1 MSHEPTI
8 KVIVDKKQLL
18 EDLSN
23 LEGMMS
29 EYNQL
34 LTREEG
40 EEDLESDALAM
51 IRSHQQYLAN
61 AKVSLKVID
70 MVSAVMRG
78 LLDRMEVDE
87 LSLKLNPKAGP
98 ARTALVEAG
107 ADVTGPGGVEIL
119 EQLVAR
125 VNSVAQ
131 NAPLAMQEK
140 IRYLLLSSLNLFK
153 GAVANDKEGIDDA
166 INQINLLTSTRE
178 SQNLVKAIAIIARD
192 VYNTLN
198 YMSDEIPI
206 LDTLTESSD
215 GISEAAR
222 KLKAVVGRLE
232 EAAFANLDYLE
243 LLSGR
248 LKEDAEVCERVQD
261 GLRKSQQILGE
272 LKANHPG
279 QADALTSLQNKLG
292 DQIGSGILLMRNQIQ
307 ENSGTYMSLT
317 ANQGFQDLTGQ
328 TLKKTIEFI
337 EDLEMQLVQ
346 ILKKY
351 KPMFSPAA
359 GLAAAPAEQT
369 LEQGPDPQG
378 ITQNQDEVDDLLAA
392 LGF

>member
-198 YMSDEIPI
+198 NMSDEIPI

-292 DQIGSGILLMRNQIQ
+292 DQIGSGLMLMRNQIQ

-359 GLAAAPAEQT
+359 GVAAAPAEQS

>member
-1 MSHEPTI
+1 MSDEPTI
-8 KVIVDKKQLL
+8 KVVVDKKQLL
-18 EDLSN
+18 NDLN
-23 LEGMMS
+23 DLEGMMS

-34 LTREEG
+34 LSRVDGEEG
-40 EEDLESDALAM
+40 WESDALSM
-51 IRSHQQYLAN
+51 IRSHQQYLAD

-78 LLDRMEVDE
+78 MLDRVKVDE
-87 LSLKLNPKAGP
+87 LSLKLNPKAGTARP
-98 ARTALVEAG
+98 ALAEAG
-107 ADVTGPGGVEIL
+107 AGVMGPGGLEIL

-140 IRYLLLSSLNLFK
+140 IRYLLLSSLKLFK
-153 GAVANDKEGIDDA
+153 GVVANDGEGIDDS

-178 SQNLVKAIAIIARD
+178 SQNLVKAIALIARD

-198 YMSDEIPI
+198 NMSNEIPI
-206 LDTLTESSD
+206 LDTLTESTD

-248 LKEDAEVCERVQD
+248 LREDAEVCERVQES
-261 GLRKSQQILGE
+261 LRKSQHILGE
-272 LKANHPG
+272 LKINHPDKAG
-279 QADALTSLQNKLG
+279 ELTSLQDKLG
-292 DQIGSGILLMRNQIQ
+292 DQIGSGVMLMRSKIQ
-307 ENSGTYMSLT
+307 ENSDTFMSLT

-328 TLKKTIEFI
+328 TLKKTIVFI
-337 EDLEMQLVQ
+337 EDMEMQLVQ

-351 KPMFSPAA
+351 KPMFGPNAGQAA
-359 GLAAAPAEQT
+359 TREDQS
-369 LEQGPDPQG
+369 LEQGPDPKG
-378 ITQNQDEVDDLLAA
+378 ITQSQDEVDDLLAA

>member
-34 LTREEG
+34 LSRVEG

-198 YMSDEIPI
+198 NMSDEIPI

-232 EAAFANLDYLE
+232 ESAFANLDYLE

-359 GLAAAPAEQT
+359 GLAAAPAEQS